1 MTNKNSGS
9 KRPYT
14 KKDPQLRFWPKVNK
28 EAPNG
33 CWEWT
38 GSLSTDGYGR
48 FSLNCKGIQAHRYS
62 YEIAYGPIPGK
73 LECDHTCHNRKCVNP
88 EHLQTLLQRDN
99 VRSRGVASNSSSGY
113 RGVTLEKKTGTWVAQ
128 VVSGGKHLN
137 LGRFKTA
144 HEAGIC
150 AATWRKENW
159 GSREPLLD

>member
-38 GSLSTDGYGR
+38 GSLSTEGYGR

-62 YEIAYGPIPGK
+62 YELAWGQYPVSWSVTTLAIIVSVLIPSTYRRYCSEIMFEVEGLRLTAPRGIAG
-73 LECDHTCHNRKCVNP
+73 LR
-88 EHLQTLLQRDN
+88 
-99 VRSRGVASNSSSGY
+99 
-113 RGVTLEKKTGTWVAQ
+113 
-128 VVSGGKHLN
+128 
-137 LGRFKTA
+137 
-144 HEAGIC
+144 
-150 AATWRKENW
+150 
-159 GSREPLLD
+159 